1 MSGRGLISDLR
12 EAASAR
18 GERSFDSSVDSAMG
32 HVYGAEPRGEAAT
45 ARPGGDVGRLL
56 DMADGEGLPA
66 DLLLAVAEATVSLLD
81 GVTGGSAVPDGLLAD
96 LVAERMRTW
105 LGMGCSMPAVTM

>member
-1 MSGRGLISDLR
+1 MSERGLIMDLR
-12 EAASAR
+12 EAARAR
-18 GERSFDSSVDSAMG
+18 GERSFDNGIDSAMG

-45 ARPGGDVGRLL
+45 ARPGGDAGRLL

-66 DLLLAVAEATVSLLD
+66 DMLVVLAEATVRQLD
-81 GVTGGSAVPDGLLAD
+81 GVTGGSSVPDGLVAD
-96 LVAERMRTW
+96 LVAEHMRTW